1 LEHHSRPLENQRQN
15 LPSPLGISAPLN
27 PNLAE
32 LSTGGGEIDKIRGI
46 KGVLR
51 FFVKF
56 IAQPSPVHLSKSALY
71 TKIQIFLGLQKLSAI
86 QGVSGSKSGESPKNA
101 PPGFAFIYTRLTRA
115 RSSGQQGTT
124 RAGDHAKTA
133 AGFA

>member
-1 LEHHSRPLENQRQN
+1 MTPELEHHSRPLENQRQN

-51 FFVKF
+51 FLVKF

-86 QGVSGSKSGESPKNA
+86 QGVSGSKSCETPNK
-101 PPGFAFIYTRLTRA
+101 RA
-115 RSSGQQGTT
+115 EPFLQSSML
-124 RAGDHAKTA
+124 D
-133 AGFA
+133 